1 MIYTIF
7 NKRLK
12 GGPLEVSYDVIQEL
26 SFTGIG
32 TDTAGLYI
40 ACGLDLQHNSNE
52 LLFYSTNCSVEND
65 IVTFTV
71 NTYTENFLTKVTA
84 FSTKAWLEIGR
95 LLENR
100 KEVLLFDDVIVQ
112 PRVYLEGEPPEPVP
126 SSQYATMLWVQTN
139 YQDKITPSALLSYDL
154 LSGTPTI
161 GDGRVLIYQGTELK
175 GDFTLN
181 QTSGVT
187 IDLDAGGSGGVTSG
201 WVDENY
207 QKIISNDNKLSY
219 SLLSATPSIP
229 TVNNASITIDINGVA
244 SSFTLNQASNKTLS
258 FTVEGG
264 GGSGV
269 TSAYVNQKISEHNVA
284 VDAHSIILANYQKI
298 ITNSN
303 KLSYSLISGT
313 PSIPTK
319 TSDLTNDSG
328 FATSSWVSTN
338 YQPIITSSRKLA
350 YSLLSGT
357 PTIPTVN
364 NSTITFTQG
373 GVTKGSFTLNQSTAK
388 TIALDAG
395 GGSTPGSGIITIAQ
409 GGAVKGSFNV
419 NQSNNQTINLDAG
432 GGGGGGMTYYQ
443 IYSSDTVLTAFHD
456 CSYFWAL
463 QNQNATLY
471 CENLQTANYDIPIDI
486 NLSGSTVTL
495 SGITRNGLFAD
506 GCLNRCLITKRYDK
520 TILYIYAYEAGYE
533 MTQGLVGNWT
543 TLGIDSS
550 TYAGAA
556 QVYTETTAGHYDSAD
571 GTYYIEQAG
580 TNWRLFSSG
589 GNEIA
594 MGPASSDSMQG
605 DYGTVAMA
613 PLAGDSVLTV
623 SLENIIVR
631 S

>member
-1 MIYTIF
+1 MTIYSIF

-12 GGPLEVSYDVIQEL
+12 GGPLEISYDVIQEL

-40 ACGLDLQHNSNE
+40 ACGLGLQRSPSE
-52 LLFYSTNCSVEND
+52 LLFYSTNCSVED
-65 IVTFTV
+65 DVITFTV
-71 NTYTENFLTKVTA
+71 NTYTENFLEKVTA

-95 LLENR
+95 MLENR
-100 KEVLLFDDVIVQ
+100 KEVLLFDDIIVQ
-112 PRVYLEGEPPEPVP
+112 PRVYLEGTPPEPTP
-126 SSQYATMLWVQTN
+126 SSEYATMLWVQTN
-139 YQDKITPSALLSYDL
+139 FQEKITPSAQLPYSLI
-154 LSGTPTI
+154 SGTPTI

-175 GDFTLN
+175 GNFTLN

-207 QKIISNDNKLSY
+207 QKIISNDNKLAY
-219 SLLSATPSIP
+219 SLLSGTPDIP
-229 TVNNASITIDINGVA
+229 TVNDASITIDINGVA

-264 GGSGV
+264 GGV

-284 VDAHSIILANYQKI
+284 VDAHSTILANYQKV

-303 KLSYSLISGT
+303 KLSYSLLSGT

-364 NSTITFTQG
+364 NPTISFTQG
-373 GVTKGSFTLNQSTAK
+373 GVAKGSFTLNQSNAT

-395 GGSTPGSGIITIAQ
+395 GGS
-409 GGAVKGSFNV
+409 
-419 NQSNNQTINLDAG
+419 
-432 GGGGGGMTYYQ
+432 GGGMTYYQ
-443 IYSSDTVLTAFHD
+443 IYSSDTVLTAYHD

-463 QNQNATLY
+463 QDQNATLY
-471 CENLQTANYDIPIDI
+471 AENLQQSNYDIPIDI

-495 SGITRNGLFAD
+495 SGITRIGNFINGFMH
-506 GCLNRCLITKRYDK
+506 RCLITKRYDK
-520 TILYIYAYEAGYE
+520 TILYIYDMEHGLPMETGWQGEWTTSGQDAQTFSAAAGIYEATGSGRY
-533 MTQGLVGNWT
+533 TIVG
-543 TLGIDSS
+543 G
-550 TYAGAA
+550 AG
-556 QVYTETTAGHYDSAD
+556 
-571 GTYYIEQAG
+571 YYIEIAG
-580 TNWRLFSSG
+580 TNWRLFNASG
-589 GNEIA
+589 DEVA
-594 MGPASSDSMQG
+594 MGPAMDQPMEG
-605 DYGTVAMA
+605 AYGTTQNPPGV
-613 PLAGDSVLTV
+613 GDSTLTIKLV
-623 SLENIIVR
+623 NIIIPG
-631 S
+631 

>member
-1 MIYTIF
+1 MTIYSIF

-12 GGPLEVSYDVIQEL
+12 GGPLEISYDVIQEL

-40 ACGLDLQHNSNE
+40 ACGLGLQRSPSE
-52 LLFYSTNCSVEND
+52 LLFYSTNCSIED
-65 IVTFTV
+65 GAITFTV
-71 NTYTENFLTKVTA
+71 NTYTENFLEKVTA

-100 KEVLLFDDVIVQ
+100 KEVLLFDDIIVQ
-112 PRVYLEGEPPEPVP
+112 PRVYLEGTPPEPTP
-126 SSQYATMLWVQTN
+126 SSEYATMLWVQTN

-161 GDGRVLIYQGTELK
+161 GDGRVLIYQGTQLK

-187 IDLDAGGSGGVTSG
+187 IDLDAGGSGGGVTSG
-201 WVDENY
+201 WVEEN
-207 QKIISNDNKLSY
+207 
-219 SLLSATPSIP
+219 
-229 TVNNASITIDINGVA
+229 
-244 SSFTLNQASNKTLS
+244 F
-258 FTVEGG
+258 
-264 GGSGV
+264 
-269 TSAYVNQKISEHNVA
+269 
-284 VDAHSIILANYQKI
+284 
-298 ITNSN
+298 
-303 KLSYSLISGT
+303 
-313 PSIPTK
+313 
-319 TSDLTNDSG
+319 
-328 FATSSWVSTN
+328 
-338 YQPIITSSRKLA
+338 QPIITEEAKLDANLISGLTPGGVTSSYVNEKISNHNEAADAHASLFNSKQDAITSTHKLA

-364 NSTITFTQG
+364 NPTITLKQGTSTIGSFTLNQSGAATFTFTEGATESWVNTNFQKIITSSNKLAYSLLSGTPTIPTVNNPTITFTQG
-373 GVTKGSFTLNQSTAK
+373 GVAKGSFTLNQSNAA

-395 GGSTPGSGIITIAQ
+395 GGSTPGSGIITLTQ
-409 GGAVKGSFNV
+409 GGVAKGSFNV

-432 GGGGGGMTYYQ
+432 GGGGGGMMYNQ

-463 QNQNATLY
+463 KNQNATLY
-471 CENLQTANYDIPIDI
+471 CEHLQTANYDIPIDI

-506 GCLNRCLITKRYDK
+506 GCVNRCLITKRYDK
-520 TILYIYAYEAGYE
+520 TIIYIYAYEAGYD
-533 MTQGLVGNWT
+533 MTQGLVGTWT
-543 TLGIDSS
+543 TLGTDSA

-556 QVYTETTAGHYDSAD
+556 QVYTETSAGHYDSAD

-580 TNWRLFSSG
+580 TNWRLFTSG

-605 DYGTVAMA
+605 DYGTIAMA